1 MAYTIDDVGPE
12 MVNGVLVE
20 LSNEE
25 KQAIVDRW
33 NTPEVD
39 NRPYDEKRREAYGS
53 WESQLDM
60 QYHDQTTGSRTWLDH
75 IESVKEAHPK

>member
-1 MAYTIDDVGPE
+1 MAYTINDVGPE

-20 LSNEE
+20 LSDEE
-25 KQAIVDRW
+25 KQIIVDRW

-39 NRPYDEKRREAYGS
+39 NRPYNEKRREAYGS

-60 QYHDQTTGSRTWLDH
+60 MFHDQTTGSRTWLDH
-75 IESVKEAHPK
+75 VESVKEAHPK

>member
-60 QYHDQTTGSRTWLDH
+60 MFHDQTTGSRTWLDH
-75 IESVKEAHPK
+75 VESVKEAHPK

>member
-60 QYHDQTTGSRTWLDH
+60 HYHDQTTGSRTWLDH

>member
-1 MAYTIDDVGPE
+1 MAFTKSDVTHKQVDGE
-12 MVNGVLVE
+12 LVE
-20 LSNEE
+20 LSDAE
-25 KQAIVDRW
+25 KQAIVDQW

-60 QYHDQTTGSRTWLDH
+60 QYHDSVTGSRTWLDH
-75 IESVKEAHPK
+75 IEAVKEAYPK

>member
-1 MAYTIDDVGPE
+1 MAYTINDVGPE

-20 LSNEE
+20 LSDEE
-25 KQAIVDRW
+25 KQIIVDRW

-39 NRPYDEKRREAYGS
+39 NRPYNEKRREAYGS

-60 QYHDQTTGSRTWLDH
+60 MFHDQTTGSRTWLDH